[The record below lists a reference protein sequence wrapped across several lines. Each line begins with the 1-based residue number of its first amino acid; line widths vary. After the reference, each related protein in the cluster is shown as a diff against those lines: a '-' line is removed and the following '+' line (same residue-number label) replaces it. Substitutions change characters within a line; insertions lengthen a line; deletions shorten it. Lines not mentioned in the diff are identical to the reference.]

1 MKVGILINN
10 AALFVNGSEQQPQ
23 FVIEM
28 LQYMGINHV
37 IYSHRGRENLCGM
50 ERSTK
55 FNNTQLELIDD
66 ADLTDITTFIMICH
80 IVEDTSELSN
90 KLKERLRGKKVVQFH
105 CGNHCLFNAEDI
117 VFNKHNVVRLL
128 FNTWFTEAWVF
139 KMHFFARSY
148 YELLTQKSCKLMPYP
163 WSESLL
169 TKYISENRLNIFCDN
184 TKYNEK
190 LLLTCFEPNL
200 NVTKT
205 CLCPLLIMNDFYK
218 KHPER
223 VEKCFIFC
231 SKQLLDNRAFRDYLA
246 FLKIAVDQKI
256 EFYPRMAFPEIL
268 SQLKTKSLNP
278 VFIGHQIY
286 NDQNYLSLEALYLN
300 YPIIHNSNS
309 IRTAGFYYEE
319 WDLHTAVTA
328 LEEVSTKFYEP
339 VFFRSYKDRNNAVLR
354 DHHPSNPTI
363 LNEFR
368 ALLQ

>member
-37 IYSHRGRENLCGM
+37 VFSHRGRENLCGM

-80 IVEDTSELSN
+80 IVEDTSELSK

-105 CGNHCLFNAEDI
+105 CGNHCLFNAEDV

-139 KMHFFARSY
+139 KMHYFARSY
-148 YELLTQKSCKLMPYP
+148 YELLTQKPCKLMPYP

-169 TKYISENRLNIFCDN
+169 NKYISENRLNIFCDN
-184 TKYNEK
+184 TKYNER

-205 CLCPLLIMNDFYK
+205 CLCPLLIMNDFYV

-231 SKQLLDNRAFRDYLA
+231 SKQLLDSRAFRDYLS

-268 SQLKTKSLNP
+268 SQMKTKSLNP

-300 YPIIHNSNS
+300 YPIIHNSHS

-328 LEEVSTKFYEP
+328 IEEVSTKFYEP
-339 VFFRSYKDRNNAVLR
+339 GFFRSYQDRNNVVLR
-354 DHHPSNPTI
+354 DHHTSNPTI
-363 LNEFR
+363 LNSFR
-368 ALLQ
+368 ALLE